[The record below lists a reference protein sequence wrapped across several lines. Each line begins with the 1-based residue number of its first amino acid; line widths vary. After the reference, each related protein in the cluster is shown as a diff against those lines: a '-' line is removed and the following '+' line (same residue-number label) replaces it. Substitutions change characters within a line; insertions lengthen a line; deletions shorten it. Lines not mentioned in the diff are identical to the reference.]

1 MMADKPFYG
10 GVMNANQV
18 LVAVMICFS
27 LLLSGCGVKLDAEKK
42 LTDLAKVSLKTEGD
56 VIYCLIEPREKIPEN
71 HFIIFRCFRG
81 DKLLWKSGYQ
91 VKHLVLQFKDEKIWK
106 CKVVSSRASL
116 KAGDVKRIR
125 VSLSPYLPYS

>member
-1 MMADKPFYG
+1 MIFKKKRF
-10 GVMNANQV
+10 
-18 LVAVMICFS
+18 LILICFLP
-27 LLLSGCGVKLDAEKK
+27 LLFSCGIKMDAEKE

-56 VIYCLIEPREKIPEN
+56 VIYCLIEPRKEIPEN

-91 VKHLVLQFKDEKIWK
+91 VKHLALQFKDQKIWK
-106 CKVVSSRASL
+106 CKVVGSRTNL
-116 KAGDVKRIR
+116 KAGDIKKIR

>member
-1 MMADKPFYG
+1 MKCKQINILSVILFL
-10 GVMNANQV
+10 V
-18 LVAVMICFS
+18 LF
-27 LLLSGCGVKLDAEKK
+27 SGCGVKLDAEKK

-56 VIYCLIEPREKIPEN
+56 VIYCLIEPREEIPEN

-91 VKHLVLQFKDEKIWK
+91 VKHLALQFKDQKIWK
-106 CKVVSSRASL
+106 CKVVSSRPSL
-116 KAGDVKRIR
+116 KAGDVKKIR

>member
-1 MMADKPFYG
+1 MMADKPSHR
-10 GVMNANQV
+10 GVMNTTRV
-18 LVAVMICFS
+18 LVAAMICFS

-42 LTDLAKVSLKTEGD
+42 LTDLAKVSLKTEED
-56 VIYCLIEPREKIPEN
+56 VIYCLIEPREEIPEN

-91 VKHLVLQFKDEKIWK
+91 VKHLALQFKDQKIWK
-106 CKVVSSRASL
+106 CKVVGSRTNL
-116 KAGDVKRIR
+116 KAGDIKKIR